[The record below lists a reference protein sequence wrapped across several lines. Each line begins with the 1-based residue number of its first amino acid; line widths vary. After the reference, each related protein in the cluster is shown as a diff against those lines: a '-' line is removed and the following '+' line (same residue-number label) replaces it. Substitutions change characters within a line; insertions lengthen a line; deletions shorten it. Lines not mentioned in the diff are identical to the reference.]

1 MIFHHA
7 ATLISDCCQ
16 VPVRTGYDLQIGW
29 DLVTELILV
38 LILWSLA
45 VMNTELLISWNHF
58 DQSDDIQSPWQFG
71 QVFIR

>member
-1 MIFHHA
+1 MSFYRVVI
-7 ATLISDCCQ
+7 LISDYCQ
-16 VPVRTGYDLQIGW
+16 APVRTGYDLQIGW

-58 DQSDDIQSPWQFG
+58 DRSGGTQSPWQFG